1 MSRTELHFSPLVFH
15 DSFNRFLSIAHCHY
29 LLYFTKFS
37 TTVKFKNVFPY
48 FYFFLLVALLL
59 SSLNVNLK
67 IMEDLKIADS
77 SPSISKSFKETAHP
91 KIKFR
96 WVFFSCQ
103 LYCCLLI
110 CIVCIAQF
118 SRFNIM
124 QLNTAQHQFLF
135 IKIMMH
141 LLTKSTNL
149 MSSNMQGLFF
159 SVYIRQQKEACSE
172 LTSCHAVTRSLITG

>member
-1 MSRTELHFSPLVFH
+1 MTKWEKSSEFDEGLSIVMSRTELHFSPLVCH

-37 TTVKFKNVFPY
+37 TTAKFKNVFPY
-48 FYFFLLVALLL
+48 FYFFLLVALPL

-67 IMEDLKIADS
+67 IMEDFKIADS

-96 WVFFSCQ
+96 CFFSCQ

-110 CIVCIAQF
+110 CIACIAYF

-149 MSSNMQGLFF
+149 MSSNM
-159 SVYIRQQKEACSE
+159 
-172 LTSCHAVTRSLITG
+172 